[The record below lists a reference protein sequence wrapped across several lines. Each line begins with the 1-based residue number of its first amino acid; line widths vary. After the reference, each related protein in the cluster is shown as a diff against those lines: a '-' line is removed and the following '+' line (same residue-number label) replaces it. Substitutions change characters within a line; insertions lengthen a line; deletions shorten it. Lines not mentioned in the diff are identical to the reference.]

1 MINIT
6 PTFHHEYDNTYR
18 GIPENFNTNLSVPRE
33 YDNKGRNIPL
43 SYVDTPRFP
52 NPFFLLN
59 SMNIAGE
66 QKLN

>member
-18 GIPENFNTNLSVPRE
+18 GLPENFNTNLSVPRE

-43 SYVDTPRFP
+43 SYVDTPCFP
-52 NPFFLLN
+52 NPVFPVELY
-59 SMNIAGE
+59 E
-66 QKLN
+66 YRRDKKLN